1 MAPVRGE
8 LCVRLDGASSAD
20 SAEVGARRGRY
31 SCLPE
36 TTHGPLWKRATIRGW
51 GLNAATASETVLPS
65 VRRVQ
70 TSPTASSWVIT
81 PTRMTVLAAWQQ
93 KDARSKPVHVAPIG
107 ITATTHVPHRLCRV
121 LAGRSRSQPVRDS
134 QKRLL
139 WPVIPGRSRL

>member
-1 MAPVRGE
+1 VAPVRGE

-81 PTRMTVLAAWQQ
+81 PTRMTALAAWQQ
-93 KDARSKPVHVAPIG
+93 KGARSKPFTLP
-107 ITATTHVPHRLCRV
+107 
-121 LAGRSRSQPVRDS
+121 Q
-134 QKRLL
+134 
-139 WPVIPGRSRL
+139 